1 MMIKTYE
8 ALFDDNNK
16 GVYSISLVDDP
27 AMEGN
32 FVALSK
38 DKKIE
43 FKTVDEE
50 QRILIGLVLEPNKPI
65 YRNQEGEEF
74 NIVFSEHTI
83 KELSHNFF
91 KQGYQTNSSIEHAD
105 QIKGVSFVESWIVED
120 SAIDKSANFGFS
132 YPKGSWVA
140 TMKVDDEDVWNDYV
154 KTGKVQGFS
163 IDAFLTLKEVK
174 LNSNNNNNKQ
184 MTEETK
190 TSFNKLADVLMEAL
204 HLKKAEIKE
213 EVIVDVK
220 LAEDAPV
227 DAPSEEE
234 APKEDAPKE
243 DALSQEQVDAVNQ
256 LIESALSGFSEK
268 ANAESEEMKAEF
280 SKENETLKAE
290 LVELKSQPASPSI
303 NATVQQVELT
313 VQGKLLKQLRENK

>member
-1 MMIKTYE
+1 MIKTYE

-213 EVIVDVK
+213 EVVVDVK

-227 DAPSEEE
+227 DAPKEEE

-290 LVELKSQPASPSI
+290 LVELKSQPAAPSI